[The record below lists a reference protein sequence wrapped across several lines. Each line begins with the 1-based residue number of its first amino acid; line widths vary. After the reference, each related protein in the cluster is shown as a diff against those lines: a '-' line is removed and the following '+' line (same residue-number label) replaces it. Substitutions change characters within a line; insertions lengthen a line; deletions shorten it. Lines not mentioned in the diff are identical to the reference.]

1 MQESTVSFG
10 SHRPGRGDTGL
21 LEGRCKGEDW
31 RQLQYLILQIK
42 ESLKIPLAG
51 ACYTEEKAGF
61 FLQQSNPEIPVPL
74 AFASTSLL
82 RI

>member
-1 MQESTVSFG
+1 MSFG

-21 LEGRCKGEDW
+21 LEGRGKGEEW

-51 ACYTEEKAGF
+51 TCYADKKAGF
-61 FLQQSNPEIPVPL
+61 FLQQCNTEIPVPL
-74 AFASTSLL
+74 AFACT
-82 RI
+82 